1 MKTLRTV
8 LATFGMTT
16 LIYGA
21 FALFTVTIDP
31 AFAGRSIYRMFRD
44 TGFPAL
50 VIGIACLL
58 SAAVILFA
66 AAAFRDDPKSR
77 RAAAP
82 AEDEDRFI
90 EEETVP
96 VETYEEEWT
105 PAVKKKSRAALKLEK
120 DEPAPDL
127 FADDDEPKLDETMFR
142 KPKAE
147 KLRHCLFC
155 GTAYPTSQSVCPKC
169 GKRAS

>member
-16 LIYGA
+16 LVYGA

-50 VIGIACLL
+50 VVGIACLL
-58 SAAVILFA
+58 SAAVIIFA
-66 AAAFRDDPKSR
+66 TAAFRDDAKAR
-77 RAAAP
+77 RAAA
-82 AEDEDRFI
+82 DEDDEQFI

-96 VETYEEEWT
+96 VDTYEEQWT

-147 KLRHCLFC
+147 KTRQCLFC
-155 GTAYPTSQSVCPKC
+155 GTAFPVSQSVCPKC